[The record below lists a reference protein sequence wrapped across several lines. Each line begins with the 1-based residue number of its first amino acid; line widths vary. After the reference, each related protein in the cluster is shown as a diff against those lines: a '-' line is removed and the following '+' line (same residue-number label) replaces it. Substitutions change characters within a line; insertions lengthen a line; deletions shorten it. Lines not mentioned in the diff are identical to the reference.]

1 MTRITA
7 TPQKNSI
14 SALID
19 IFEMSNMREPF
30 LDEVG
35 SMLEVM
41 GTHGSIT
48 EGAVAY
54 EDEEIYHVHTM
65 SIMAPLKKK

>member
-35 SMLEVM
+35 SMLELM

>member
-7 TPQKNSI
+7 TPQKNTI

-19 IFEMSNMREPF
+19 IFEMSNLREPF
-30 LDEVG
+30 LDEVD

-48 EGAVAY
+48 EGTVAY

-65 SIMAPLKKK
+65 SIMTPPKKK

>member
-7 TPQKNSI
+7 TPQKNTI

-19 IFEMSNMREPF
+19 IFEMSNLREPF
-30 LDEVG
+30 IDEVG
-35 SMLEVM
+35 SMLELM